1 LFKLKDFLP
10 VVFTVKLAFITVRF
24 TLKNVGQERIT
35 YFKNERDLFAV
46 KV

>member
-1 LFKLKDFLP
+1 

-24 TLKNVGQERIT
+24 TLKNLGKERIT
-35 YFKNERDLFAV
+35 QLESQRDLFAV